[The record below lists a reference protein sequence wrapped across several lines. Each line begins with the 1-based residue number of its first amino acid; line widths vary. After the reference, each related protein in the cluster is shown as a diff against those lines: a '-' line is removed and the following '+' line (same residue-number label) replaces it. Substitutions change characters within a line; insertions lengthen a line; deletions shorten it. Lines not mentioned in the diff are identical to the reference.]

1 MIEAE
6 GATSPLTHLLQS
18 PNEGIATYA
27 AAVLFKMSGEKSP
40 DYKKRLSMEL
50 TNTLY
55 RDDTSNWG
63 PGGPDM
69 VDMNLL
75 PDDTFQEPLYHP
87 GQQGPPSVHSA
98 HSRPFHQQPYESQV
112 NKWKSVTIES
122 ILIMNKYCLDVRSYG
137 KSWRIW
143 TYENVRNGYGSK

>member
-27 AAVLFKMSGEKSP
+27 AAVLYRMSGEKSP

-50 TNTLY
+50 SNTLY
-55 RDDTSNWG
+55 RDDPTNWG
-63 PGGPDM
+63 PGGPDL

-75 PDDTFQEPLYHP
+75 PEDTFQEPLYHH
-87 GQQGPPSVHSA
+87 GQPPSVQS
-98 HSRPFHQQPYESQV
+98 SRMFHQQPFDSQV
-112 NKWKSVTIES
+112 CFMI
-122 ILIMNKYCLDVRSYG
+122 I
-137 KSWRIW
+137 
-143 TYENVRNGYGSK
+143 

>member
-18 PNEGIATYA
+18 PNEGIMTYA
-27 AAVLFKMSGEKSP
+27 AAVLFRMSGEKSP

-55 RDDTSNWG
+55 RDDANWVT
-63 PGGPDM
+63 GGPDM

-75 PDDTFQEPLYHP
+75 PEDAFQEPLYHP
-87 GQQGPPSVHSA
+87 GQGPPSVHSGT
-98 HSRPFHQQPYESQV
+98 SRPFHQQPAYDSQV
-112 NKWKSVTIES
+112 RFIF
-122 ILIMNKYCLDVRSYG
+122 
-137 KSWRIW
+137 
-143 TYENVRNGYGSK
+143 RN